1 MWWTME
7 FITTSKGGR
16 KLIRNNFTYH
26 LNKTLEDG
34 NTYWEC
40 DKRLR
45 GIGCKTKAV
54 LNQQNKFLRQSGE
67 HIHAP
72 DPDKVLSASRSAI
85 KRAAIETN
93 ASTNNIIAANIA
105 GVTDNVLANL
115 PRMETMRRDV
125 IRQRATNAPYPSIS
139 DDDDTFF
146 DIPQRFTVTSTE
158 MSF

>member
-1 MWWTME
+1 M
-7 FITTSKGGR
+7 
-16 KLIRNNFTYH
+16 YH
-26 LNKTLEDG
+26 LNKTLKDG

-40 DKRLR
+40 NKRLG

-93 ASTNNIIAANIA
+93 ASMILTFHPKYFE
-105 GVTDNVLANL
+105 LFYL
-115 PRMETMRRDV
+115 P
-125 IRQRATNAPYPSIS
+125 SK
-139 DDDDTFF
+139 
-146 DIPQRFTVTSTE
+146 STTQ
-158 MSF
+158 SYNGRNFQ

>member
-1 MWWTME
+1 M
-7 FITTSKGGR
+7 
-16 KLIRNNFTYH
+16 
-26 LNKTLEDG
+26 
-34 NTYWEC
+34 
-40 DKRLR
+40 
-45 GIGCKTKAV
+45 
-54 LNQQNKFLRQSGE
+54 NQQNKFLRQSGE

-125 IRQRATNAPYPSIS
+125 IRQRATNAPYPSIP

-146 DIPQRFTVTSTE
+146 DIPQRFTVISTE